1 MNHLS
6 KSQAL
11 TAAIL
16 ICVVVFVSL
25 VLLALIDFSL
35 FFVALIVLIVAICL
49 LRIKKPEIFSIFG
62 RDSGGKADEDIGGPG
77 GEAFNAHI
85 VLLYHNG
92 TSMQQVEVNKPEFSI
107 GRDPKCSFVLT
118 GNTNISRSH
127 VIIRYDAEKK
137 ASSIIDNNSTHG
149 TKLNGSAMVP
159 NVPQVLR
166 NGDIIQIEDR
176 ILTVQSKNY

>member
-1 MNHLS
+1 M
-6 KSQAL
+6 
-11 TAAIL
+11 IL
-16 ICVVVFVSL
+16 ICVVIFVSL

-35 FFVALIVLIVAICL
+35 FFVVLIVLIVAISL
-49 LRIKKPEIFSIFG
+49 LRMKKPEFFSIFKKEN
-62 RDSGGKADEDIGGPG
+62 GGKAAEGPARPD

-85 VLLYHNG
+85 ILLYHNG
-92 TSMQQVEVNKPEFSI
+92 TSMQQVEVNKPEFNI

-127 VIIRYDAEKK
+127 AIIRYDAEKK

-159 NVPQVLR
+159 NVPQVLH

>member
-1 MNHLS
+1 MGHLS
-6 KSQAL
+6 RSQAL

-16 ICVVVFVSL
+16 ICVVIFVSL
-25 VLLALIDFSL
+25 VLLALMNFSL
-35 FFVALIVLIVAICL
+35 FFVALIILIVAICL
-49 LRIKKPEIFSIFG
+49 LRMKKPEFFSVFKK
-62 RDSGGKADEDIGGPG
+62 DSGGKADVVAQGPG
-77 GEAFNAHI
+77 SEAFNAHI

-127 VIIRYDAEKK
+127 VLIRFDAEKK
-137 ASSIIDNNSTHG
+137 ISSLIDNNSTHG
-149 TKLNGSAMVP
+149 TKLNGSSIAP
-159 NVPQVLR
+159 NMPQALH

>member
-16 ICVVVFVSL
+16 ICIVVFVSL

-35 FFVALIVLIVAICL
+35 FFVALIVLIVGICL
-49 LRIKKPEIFSIFG
+49 LRMKKPEFFSIFKK
-62 RDSGGKADEDIGGPG
+62 DSGRTTDEDDKGPG

-127 VIIRYDAEKK
+127 VIIRYDGEKK
-137 ASSIIDNNSTHG
+137 ESTIIDNNSTHG
-149 TKLNGSAMVP
+149 TKLNGSAIVP
-159 NVPQVLR
+159 NMPQTLH

>member
-1 MNHLS
+1 MNDLS

-11 TAAIL
+11 TAFIL
-16 ICVVVFVSL
+16 ICVVLFVSL
-25 VLLALIDFSL
+25 LLLALINFSL
-35 FFVALIVLIVAICL
+35 FFVALIILIVAICL
-49 LRIKKPEIFSIFG
+49 LRMKKPELFSIFKKE
-62 RDSGGKADEDIGGPG
+62 SGGGTAQGTDRPG
-77 GEAFNAHI
+77 SEAFNAHI

-107 GRDPKCSFVLT
+107 GRDPKCSFALT
-118 GNTNISRSH
+118 GNTKISRTH

-137 ASSIIDNNSTHG
+137 TSSIIDNNSTHG
-149 TKLNGSAMVP
+149 TKLNGSSMVP
-159 NVPQVLR
+159 NVPQPLH